1 MTVLVVFAAASA
13 AAIVLIWLGYPLLV
27 WSAAQI
33 FGRPIRPD
41 HAAALNRTV
50 SVILATR
57 DDVSVLTARIA
68 NLIETDHPANQ
79 LQMVVA
85 LDADGAQATAES
97 LTRIDARVLV
107 VRGDIAGGKAAT
119 LNAGV
124 RAATGAVLVM
134 ADAQQRFDRRTI
146 PELVA
151 ALEDQRFGAVSGA
164 LSLGGSNSSP
174 VHRYWVLE
182 KWLRYN
188 ESKLHSSVGVTGAVY
203 ATRRVLWPII
213 PDETLLD
220 DVFVPMSLVMRGQRV
235 GFTYAARAWDVR
247 AFDAAAEAA
256 RKTRTLTGVLQLR
269 QKLPGLMSP
278 RRNPI
283 WAQFVAH
290 KLLRL
295 TTPVFVVTGV
305 VSTLLL
311 AVVLFARAQAQT
323 QLLVATAL
331 VLLLL
336 IPRVR
341 HSVIGTMRWIFAMQ
355 RATTRA
361 TVNGMRARWQVWSR

>member
-1 MTVLVVFAAASA
+1 MLVVFAAASA

-79 LQMVVA
+79 LQIVVA

-151 ALEDQRFGAVSGA
+151 ALEDERFGAVSGA

-247 AFDAAAEAA
+247 AFDAAAETA

-269 QKLPGLMSP
+269 QKLPGLLSP

-311 AVVLFARAQAQT
+311 AVVLFARAQPQT

-331 VLLLL
+331 VLPLL
-336 IPRVR
+336 IPGVR
-341 HSVIGTMRWIFAMQ
+341 HSVTGTVRWIFAMQ

>member
-27 WSAAQI
+27 WCAARI

-79 LQMVVA
+79 LQIVVA
-85 LDADGAQATAES
+85 LDADGAQATEES

-107 VRGDIAGGKAAT
+107 VRVDIAGGKAAT

-124 RAATGAVLVM
+124 RAATGEVLVM

-164 LSLGGSNSSP
+164 LSLGGSGSSP

-203 ATRRVLWPII
+203 AMRRVLWPII

-220 DVFVPMSLVMRGQRV
+220 DVFVPMSLVLRGQRV
-235 GFTYAARAWDVR
+235 GFTYAARARDVR
-247 AFDAAAEAA
+247 AFDAAAETA

-269 QKLPGLMSP
+269 QKLPGLLSP

-295 TTPVFVVTGV
+295 TTPVFVGTGV

-331 VLLLL
+331 VLPLL
-336 IPRVR
+336 IPGVR

>member
-79 LQMVVA
+79 LQIVVA

-151 ALEDQRFGAVSGA
+151 ALEDERFGAVSGA

-247 AFDAAAEAA
+247 AFDAAAETA

-269 QKLPGLMSP
+269 QKLPGLLSP

-311 AVVLFARAQAQT
+311 AVVLFARAQPQT

-331 VLLLL
+331 VLPLL
-336 IPRVR
+336 IPGVR
-341 HSVIGTMRWIFAMQ
+341 HSVMGTVRWIFAMQ